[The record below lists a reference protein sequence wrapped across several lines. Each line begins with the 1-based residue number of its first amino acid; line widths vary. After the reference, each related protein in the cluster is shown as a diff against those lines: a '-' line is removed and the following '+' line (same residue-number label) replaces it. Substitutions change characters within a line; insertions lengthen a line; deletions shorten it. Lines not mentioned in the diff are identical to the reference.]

1 MTELLASQHLI
12 FGTQRSQYI
21 INQIKETDHEQEFIK
36 DIDLNVLRDFGE
48 SCPEPFLQLADFPIF
63 GTRLKHIHQRM
74 IDWRPLRVSELWK
87 RPYRDP
93 LPYFGFWFAAFIGV
107 VGFIGVLLNIVQA
120 VFSVLSWI
128 HR

>member
-12 FGTQRSQYI
+12 FSTQRSQYI
-21 INQIKETDHEQEFIK
+21 INQIKETDREQEFIK

-48 SCPEPFLQLADFPIF
+48 SCPEPFLDLADFPIF
-63 GTRLKHIHQRM
+63 GTRLKHIHQSM

-93 LPYFGFWFAAFIGV
+93 LLYFGFWFGTFIGV
-107 VGFIGVLLNIVQA
+107 VTVIGVLLNMAQLII
-120 VFSVLSWI
+120 SVLSWM
-128 HR
+128 HL